1 MPLTMQSLSRPGQAH
16 TGACGRTLMRRVSEG
31 LMVDASNSFSTTT
44 SATNGGGSPL
54 APVPNNLVRT
64 NVGNHDDAMMRT
76 DSDDSTTTPSTHD
89 QQSDESSDY
98 SMSSLVH
105 DFKALSIH
113 ESQRKITHYFY
124 CSSKRKSKV
133 DAKLKSKES
142 GSVLKTAFAKGRA
155 PVMNRSN
162 HTGTD
167 SCKSNETQSN
177 EAARSQ

>member
-1 MPLTMQSLSRPGQAH
+1 MLRILSLLS
-16 TGACGRTLMRRVSEG
+16 
-31 LMVDASNSFSTTT
+31 T

-113 ESQRKITHYFY
+113 ESQRKITHYFT
-124 CSSKRKSKV
+124 
-133 DAKLKSKES
+133 
-142 GSVLKTAFAKGRA
+142 VLPSASPKWM
-155 PVMNRSN
+155 PS
-162 HTGTD
+162 
-167 SCKSNETQSN
+167 
-177 EAARSQ
+177 

>member
-1 MPLTMQSLSRPGQAH
+1 MPLTMQSLSRPGQVH
-16 TGACGRTLMRRVSEG
+16 TGACGRTLLRRVSEG

-64 NVGNHDDAMMRT
+64 NVGNHDDAMMMT
-76 DSDDSTTTPSTHD
+76 DSDSTTTPSTHD
-89 QQSDESSDY
+89 QQSDESSD
-98 SMSSLVH
+98 MSSLVR

-113 ESQRKITHYFY
+113 ESQRKITHYFH

-133 DAKLKSKES
+133 DGKLKSKES

-155 PVMNRSN
+155 PVMNSSN
-162 HTGTD
+162 RTGTD